1 MNSQASTN
9 RLRERVAKGLTALL
23 MGLYMFIGVTTIANL
38 VSAALGAGG

>member
-23 MGLYMFIGVTTIANL
+23 MGLYMFIGVTTIATI
-38 VSAALGAGG
+38 VCQALGMGG